1 MSVPEIGKLYKV
13 RSRLF
18 QIIDIS
24 EFNADIP
31 ENNHLLLTLEDIET
45 ARKQQVIHR
54 TKNPVELDAELIDG
68 TELLDTMGDG
78 VDRTEDFDAFITA
91 LKWSTDSIFNKDMV
105 RAPFYSN
112 VKLNHFQLEPL
123 VRALNMT
130 RTSLLIA
137 DDVGL
142 GKTIEAG
149 LIVQEFLLRKKIQR
163 ILIVCPASL
172 KVQWKREMKEK
183 FAIDFEIM
191 DTKRMAQ
198 IRREYGVNVNPW
210 ITHPRL
216 ITSLDFI
223 KREENL
229 SRFKAAASQTDE
241 TQTQTHHMNAIRWDF
256 MILDEAHNAMPQ
268 PTAEYYKDSERS
280 KAVRQLSRLF
290 KHKVFLTATPHN
302 GKTESFIAMMDMLD
316 PEHFNRGQKRLD
328 SVSQK
333 RLETIMIRR
342 MKSDI
347 GNSIYT
353 DGVFP
358 AREVQALEIDDT
370 PEERELY
377 TLFNTYMRQIIQQTK
392 EDNQN
397 LQHVEFTFEILKK
410 RLLSSYYAFNIS
422 INRFFNK
429 IDVDNRDNNRLI
441 SYTMKKLGEDYDND
455 IQKQEDEAQ
464 LIDFTSATLNRE
476 EKQGVSA
483 QLLELSDKLAAQ
495 NNAKLMAI
503 QGFIDQRLKTDGD
516 WNGEK
521 LIIFTE
527 YKDTLDHLQEKLS
540 KKYAQKRILTLY
552 GGMNDKERERVKTE
566 FEQSPDISE
575 GRILIA
581 TDAASEGINLQT
593 HCRYMI
599 HNEIPW
605 NPIRL
610 EQRNGRIHRIGQNRD
625 VLITHFVQ
633 KNNEDS
639 HILQTMVNKV
649 NTIRYDIN
657 TSQQVLAEDIRNRI
671 MQTSKKL
678 TKADTVIRVAYA
690 KKSRE
695 MKKKVDAAIKQTRE
709 KFGISE
715 ENKKQILER
724 AIMMK
729 TGAKAQDIFRH
740 PTNKPAGIFTLER
753 LPAEWK
759 DLKDEVEY
767 SHDSQPVKR
776 QLTFE
781 DPFFD
786 SPYIHI
792 HLNHPLMQRS
802 MVFYRS
808 LIWKMNDQIRRKTV
822 RVARDLDDILFKI
835 YMKSTVTD
843 DYLNRIS
850 EDILTLDLYLLDDEI
865 ERCITPV
872 NYTQTDDYDRE
883 KRDKL
888 TQKLLKKFHENG
900 PKISQWIAERNDEY
914 LQQIREKWESEKA
927 NTIRELE
934 QIKQEQEK
942 EISNDISNLIR
953 SIRKLTHIEDQR
965 KLFQT
970 DATVTDDVSQ
980 MKADIEYLSHKRKE
994 LLAIRTAE
1002 IQKLK
1007 TTTIRSDKVLF
1018 PFALEMIIPRN
1029 LVR

>member
-1 MSVPEIGKLYKV
+1 
-13 RSRLF
+13 
-18 QIIDIS
+18 
-24 EFNADIP
+24 
-31 ENNHLLLTLEDIET
+31 
-45 ARKQQVIHR
+45 
-54 TKNPVELDAELIDG
+54 
-68 TELLDTMGDG
+68 
-78 VDRTEDFDAFITA
+78 
-91 LKWSTDSIFNKDMV
+91 
-105 RAPFYSN
+105 
-112 VKLNHFQLEPL
+112 
-123 VRALNMT
+123 
-130 RTSLLIA
+130 
-137 DDVGL
+137 
-142 GKTIEAG
+142 
-149 LIVQEFLLRKKIQR
+149 
-163 ILIVCPASL
+163 
-172 KVQWKREMKEK
+172 
-183 FAIDFEIM
+183 
-191 DTKRMAQ
+191 
-198 IRREYGVNVNPW
+198 
-210 ITHPRL
+210 
-216 ITSLDFI
+216 
-223 KREENL
+223 
-229 SRFKAAASQTDE
+229 
-241 TQTQTHHMNAIRWDF
+241 
-256 MILDEAHNAMPQ
+256 
-268 PTAEYYKDSERS
+268 
-280 KAVRQLSRLF
+280 
-290 KHKVFLTATPHN
+290 
-302 GKTESFIAMMDMLD
+302 
-316 PEHFNRGQKRLD
+316 
-328 SVSQK
+328 
-333 RLETIMIRR
+333 
-342 MKSDI
+342 
-347 GNSIYT
+347 
-353 DGVFP
+353 
-358 AREVQALEIDDT
+358 
-370 PEERELY
+370 
-377 TLFNTYMRQIIQQTK
+377 
-392 EDNQN
+392 
-397 LQHVEFTFEILKK
+397 
-410 RLLSSYYAFNIS
+410 
-422 INRFFNK
+422 
-429 IDVDNRDNNRLI
+429 
-441 SYTMKKLGEDYDND
+441 
-455 IQKQEDEAQ
+455 
-464 LIDFTSATLNRE
+464 
-476 EKQGVSA
+476 
-483 QLLELSDKLAAQ
+483 
-495 NNAKLMAI
+495 
-503 QGFIDQRLKTDGD
+503 
-516 WNGEK
+516 
-521 LIIFTE
+521 
-527 YKDTLDHLQEKLS
+527 
-540 KKYAQKRILTLY
+540 
-552 GGMNDKERERVKTE
+552 
-566 FEQSPDISE
+566 
-575 GRILIA
+575 
-581 TDAASEGINLQT
+581 
-593 HCRYMI
+593 
-599 HNEIPW
+599 
-605 NPIRL
+605 
-610 EQRNGRIHRIGQNRD
+610 
-625 VLITHFVQ
+625 
-633 KNNEDS
+633 
-639 HILQTMVNKV
+639 MVNKV

-767 SHDSQPVKR
+767 SHDGHPVKR

-888 TQKLLKKFHENG
+888 IQKLLKKFHENG